1 MRLSPYL
8 LAPRLSALH
17 RPQRRGVHRK
27 IAGGQAEVRAG
38 ASEIFL
44 GRLRPIA
51 ACHNWLQ
58 STHSG
63 RPCHFQ
69 FLFLER
75 GNQCIHVLL
84 ISLRDSFY
92 EILYGMLNIK
102 DQFIVPNQSIDSVGM
117 AKVVEDLK
125 DALGFLN
132 TK

>member
-1 MRLSPYL
+1 MAPKIRHGGAWQDSTRQSSFWLGITQTCPPVCIRPDQSFGPDSTSTL
-8 LAPRLSALH
+8 LDHDR
-17 RPQRRGVHRK
+17 QK
-27 IAGGQAEVRAG
+27 T
-38 ASEIFL
+38 
-44 GRLRPIA
+44 
-51 ACHNWLQ
+51 
-58 STHSG
+58 THSG
-63 RPCHFQ
+63 QPCHFQ

-84 ISLRDSFY
+84 IGLRDSFY
-92 EILYGMLNIK
+92 EILYGILNIK